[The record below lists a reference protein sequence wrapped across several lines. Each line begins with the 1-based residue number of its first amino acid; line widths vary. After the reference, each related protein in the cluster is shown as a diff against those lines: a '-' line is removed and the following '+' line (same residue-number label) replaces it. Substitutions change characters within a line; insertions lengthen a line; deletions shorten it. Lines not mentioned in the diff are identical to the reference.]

1 MAIFPRGKIWWYK
14 FYFAGQQIRESSKS
28 TSKTVAKNAEN
39 QRRRELEQGFNNVQ
53 KRRENRVR
61 RLRDVAEEYLA
72 DYRLRFRGVTF
83 AEYAIGHVVR
93 LLGDALLV
101 DIDESTVLKYQTD
114 RLKESAAP
122 KSINEEVRFLLTLIG
137 EAGDVL
143 RVRLRKKKKL
153 KLPSRR
159 KIGKAYEPEETQHMR
174 QLSRNSRSP
183 HIHLALTM
191 ALNAGMRDAEIKSLK
206 WEQIHLEKRY
216 IQILES
222 KTDAGDGR
230 IIPINSVLYEAILEH
245 MVWYEGKFKEI
256 RTEWY
261 LFPFGRP
268 RPWDPTRHV
277 TTIKT
282 AWKNVRKNANVTGR
296 WHDHRHTL
304 ITQLAED
311 GAGEETIRQIVGHVS
326 KEVLRDYLHVRM
338 KAKGEALE
346 GIVKPASEAEAGEFN
361 ERSWAYWHYRLG
373 VSEPGQVPALPERRV
388 E

>member
-1 MAIFPRGKIWWYK
+1 MAVFPRGRVWWYK
-14 FYFAGQQIRESSKS
+14 FYFAGQEIRESSKS

-61 RLRDVAEEYLA
+61 QLRDVADEYLA
-72 DYRLRFRGVTF
+72 DYRLRFRGVAF

-137 EAGDVL
+137 DPGDVI

-153 KLPSRR
+153 KLPARR

-174 QLSRNSRSP
+174 QLSRKSRSP

-206 WEQIHLEKRY
+206 WEQIHLEKKY
-216 IQILES
+216 VQILES

-230 IIPINSVLYEAILEH
+230 IIPINSVLYEAIVEH
-245 MVWYEGKFKEI
+245 MTWYQRKFKEI
-256 RTEWY
+256 RAEWY

-282 AWKNVRKNANVTGR
+282 AWKNVRKNANVKGR

-304 ITQLAED
+304 ITQLAEN

-326 KEVLRDYLHVRM
+326 KEVLRDYLHIRM
-338 KAKGEALE
+338 KAKRDALE
-346 GIVKPASEAEAGEFN
+346 GIVNPTSETSAPRN
-361 ERSWAYWHYRLG
+361 E
-373 VSEPGQVPALPERRV
+373 QQ
-388 E
+388 

>member
-14 FYFAGQQIRESSKS
+14 FYFAGQEIRESSKS

-39 QRRRELEQGFNNVQ
+39 QRRRELELGFNNVQ
-53 KRRENRVR
+53 NRRENRIR
-61 RLRDVAEEYLA
+61 QLRDVAGEYLA
-72 DYRLRFRGVTF
+72 DYILRFRGVTF

-122 KSINEEVRFLLTLIG
+122 KSINEEVRFLLTMMG
-137 EAGDVL
+137 EPGDVL

-159 KIGKAYEPEETQHMR
+159 KIGKAYEPEETQQMR
-174 QLSRNSRSP
+174 QLSRKSRSP

-191 ALNAGMRDAEIKSLK
+191 ALNAGMRDAEIKSLT
-206 WEQIHLEKRY
+206 WSQIHLDKNY
-216 IQILES
+216 IQVGES
-222 KTDAGDGR
+222 KTAAGEGR
-230 IIPINSVLYEAILEH
+230 TIPINSVLQKAIVEH
-245 MVWYEGKFKEI
+245 MAWYRKKFKEI
-256 RTEWY
+256 RPEWY
-261 LFPFGRP
+261 VFPFGRP

-282 AWKNVRKNANVTGR
+282 AWKNVRKNAKVTGR

-304 ITQLAED
+304 ITQLAEE

-338 KAKGEALE
+338 KAKREALE
-346 GIVKPASEAEAGEFN
+346 GIVKPLPKMDAPKGDVGE
-361 ERSWAYWHYRLG
+361 
-373 VSEPGQVPALPERRV
+373 SEPRNLTEA
-388 E
+388 

>member
-1 MAIFPRGKIWWYK
+1 MAVFPRGNVWWYK
-14 FYFAGQQIRESSKS
+14 FYFAGQFIRESSKS
-28 TSKTVAKNAEN
+28 TSKTVAKNAET
-39 QRRRELEQGFNNVQ
+39 QRRRELEQGFNNVP

-61 RLRDVAEEYLA
+61 QLRDVAEEYLA

-101 DIDESTVLKYQTD
+101 DIDESAVFKYQTD

-137 EAGDVL
+137 EAGDVI

-153 KLPSRR
+153 KLPARG
-159 KIGKAYEPEETQHMR
+159 KIGKAYEPEETQQMQ

-191 ALNAGMRDAEIKSLK
+191 ALNAGMRDAEIKSLA
-206 WEQIHLEKRY
+206 WSQIHLDKNFIEVGK
-216 IQILES
+216 S
-222 KTDAGDGR
+222 KTAAGEGR
-230 IIPINSVLYEAILEH
+230 TIPINSVLQQAIDEH
-245 MVWYEGKFKEI
+245 MAWYRKKFNEI
-256 RTEWY
+256 RPEGFV
-261 LFPFGRP
+261 FPFGRP

-282 AWKNVRKNANVTGR
+282 AWRNIRTNAKVTGR

-326 KEVLRDYLHVRM
+326 KEALRDYLHVRM
-338 KAKGEALE
+338 KAKREALQ
-346 GIVKPASEAEAGEFN
+346 GIVKSLYADTALNLMLSGHWQRAQGAS
-361 ERSWAYWHYRLG
+361 
-373 VSEPGQVPALPERRV
+373 
-388 E
+388 

>member
-53 KRRENRVR
+53 NRRENRVR
-61 RLRDVAEEYLA
+61 RLRDVADEYLA

-93 LLGDALLV
+93 LIGDALLV
-101 DIDESTVLKYQTD
+101 DIDESTVLKFQTD

-143 RVRLRKKKKL
+143 RVRLRKRKKL

-206 WEQIHLEKRY
+206 WVQIHLEKRY

-245 MVWYEGKFKEI
+245 MAWYEEKFKEI

-338 KAKGEALE
+338 KAKREALE
-346 GIVKPASEAEAGEFN
+346 GIVKPASEASAPK
-361 ERSWAYWHYRLG
+361 SK
-373 VSEPGQVPALPERRV
+373 QQ
-388 E
+388 